1 METGKK
7 LIAARGKGVKGD
19 WWKEGEQI
27 SQRTC
32 MNDPWT
38 WTTERR
44 LTMGERGGLDGR
56 GQKGKNLEL

>member
-1 METGKK
+1 MEQTDTVG
-7 LIAARGKGVKGD
+7 GEEEGGE
-19 WWKEGEQI
+19 WGKEGEGI
-27 SQRTC
+27 RQRTC